1 MEINMIKKPKTT
13 FGSLSGDFILAKRKE
28 DNKSKKGT
36 NIDPKPKKSFK
47 KRLYWRGIGPV

>member
-1 MEINMIKKPKTT
+1 MIKKPKTT

-47 KRLYWRGIGPV
+47 KRLYWRGIGSV